1 MKTNQAIFKDN
12 SRLPAI
18 VSAYEL
24 IMHALRGLAVVKNC
38 TVTLNRFYLEN
49 EFYHFNFSVFLK
61 GKECKYLITCTNNYD
76 EWSIRSSKWNG
87 QREPIDTTS
96 LSFGKF
102 IRKDDHKDK
111 KDNQ

>member
-1 MKTNQAIFKDN
+1 MKTNQASFKDN

-24 IMHALRGLAVVKNC
+24 VMHSLRGLAVAKNC
-38 TVTLNRFYLEN
+38 AVTLNRFYLEN

-76 EWSIRSSKWNG
+76 EWTIRSSKWNG
-87 QREPIDTTS
+87 GREPITTTG
-96 LSFGKF
+96 LIFGHF
-102 IRKDDHKDK
+102 IRKDDHNGK
-111 KDNQ
+111 NE